1 MSKNRTDMEIE
12 QEILLRVQRINTKK
26 SKMKKALITTASA
39 IACFVLVA
47 VVAVQSGIFSNGNYI
62 PPNENSETQGIPLVK
77 FKASPLDPDVDSLI
91 VDDDGLPY
99 VIFNINIGEF
109 YRYYQIDPKDYE
121 KYGIGSKLEKSDF
134 GDLIGEIAEYKED
147 SQNNFITSNE
157 ESIIGASVYS
167 YTPIPGKGLVIV
179 KGKDCCN
186 LFLLHE
192 YEPEGGLDA
201 LRFSDLYSLFEID
214 SADEIESLEYSIGEL
229 VSLGENLGFNYVIM
243 EEGQVTDKAK
253 IAKFYEMSSLFEK
266 PTGNEPFLDN
276 LLNDG
281 YVGINI
287 QIHLKNGIIIGTD
300 DSVMMGINFYYK
312 TDASGYLDYCELLT
326 PEQSLELRNIFVV
339 D

>member
-1 MSKNRTDMEIE
+1 MSNIRTDMEIE

-26 SKMKKALITTASA
+26 SKMKKALLTTVSA

-99 VIFNINIGEF
+99 VIFNINIREF

-134 GDLIGEIAEYKED
+134 GDLIGEISEYREN
-147 SQNNFITSNE
+147 SQNNFITSDD
-157 ESIIGASVYS
+157 ESIIGASVYA

-192 YEPEGGLDA
+192 YEPEDGLEA
-201 LRFSDLYSLFEID
+201 LSFSNLYSLFEID
-214 SADEIESLEYSIGEL
+214 SADEIESLEYSFRKYVGFDL
-229 VSLGENLGFNYVIM
+229 VRVDKGVI
-243 EEGQVTDKAK
+243 TDKDK
-253 IAKFYEMSSLFEK
+253 IAEFYEISAQLGK
-266 PTGNEPFLDN
+266 PVGNEPYPND

-287 QIHLKNGIIIGTD
+287 QIHLKNGIIMGNE
-300 DSVMMGINFYYK
+300 DSFMMGINFYYK
-312 TDASGYLDYCELLT
+312 AGANGYLDYCASLT
-326 PEQSLELRNIFVV
+326 PEQSLEMRNIFVAN
-339 D
+339 